1 MAQKKGSTRSGF
13 LSLVN
18 EKKVTY
24 ITAAEFALYKT
35 IDHQTGTWVGHM
47 DTSFASGGWEFERT
61 RLPWGCPG
69 EMLKLLIDRRILKRI
84 HDAILTQLFIFH
96 FQ

>member
-35 IDHQTGTWVGHM
+35 IDHQPGTWVGHM
-47 DTSFASGGWEFERT
+47 DTSFASGVG
-61 RLPWGCPG
+61 
-69 EMLKLLIDRRILKRI
+69 I
-84 HDAILTQLFIFH
+84 
-96 FQ
+96 

>member
-47 DTSFASGGWEFERT
+47 DTSFASN
-61 RLPWGCPG
+61 
-69 EMLKLLIDRRILKRI
+69 
-84 HDAILTQLFIFH
+84 
-96 FQ
+96 

>member
-1 MAQKKGSTRSGF
+1 MAQKKCSTRSGF

-47 DTSFASGGWEFERT
+47 DTSFASGGGNLNE
-61 RLPWGCPG
+61 PGCPG
-69 EMLKLLIDRRILKRI
+69 VAQGEC
-84 HDAILTQLFIFH
+84 
-96 FQ
+96 

>member
-18 EKKVTY
+18 EKK

-35 IDHQTGTWVGHM
+35 IDHQPGAWVGHM
-47 DTSFASGGWEFERT
+47 DTSFASGGGNLNE
-61 RLPWGCPG
+61 PGCPG
-69 EMLKLLIDRRILKRI
+69 VAQGEC
-84 HDAILTQLFIFH
+84 
-96 FQ
+96 